1 VDALLKGHIDIAWN
15 GPLAHVRVQ
24 KLTNNSSVSL
34 GMRDVDRDFTSH
46 IIATKESGVTSVKDL
61 AGKKLAVGTVDSPQA
76 YSCILPLHHIA
87 TAYHYI
93 SIVLVL
99 LHSWHPHTTI
109 YLASL
114 YSYIFIQLY
123 MRPHTAGIH
132 TAAVP
137 HCHVIPLPI

>member
-1 VDALLKGHIDIAWN
+1 MKHYFATAGVNMDFVLYTTYEAQVDALLKGHIDVAWN

-76 YSCILPLHHIA
+76 YILPLQHI
-87 TAYHYI
+87 
-93 SIVLVL
+93 SV
-99 LHSWHPHTTI
+99 S
-109 YLASL
+109 
-114 YSYIFIQLY
+114 
-123 MRPHTAGIH
+123 
-132 TAAVP
+132 
-137 HCHVIPLPI
+137 

>member
-1 VDALLKGHIDIAWN
+1 MHAVSIWAGMKHYFATAGVNMDFVLYTTYEAQVDALLKGHIDVAWN

-87 TAYHYI
+87 TAYHCI
-93 SIVLVL
+93 STVL
-99 LHSWHPHTTI
+99 LLLHI
-109 YLASL
+109 
-114 YSYIFIQLY
+114 
-123 MRPHTAGIH
+123 
-132 TAAVP
+132 
-137 HCHVIPLPI
+137 

>member
-1 VDALLKGHIDIAWN
+1 MHAVSIWAGMKHYFATAGVNMDFVLYTTSEAQVDALLKGHIDVAWN

-87 TAYHYI
+87 TAYHCI
-93 SIVLVL
+93 STVL
-99 LHSWHPHTTI
+99 LLLHI
-109 YLASL
+109 
-114 YSYIFIQLY
+114 
-123 MRPHTAGIH
+123 
-132 TAAVP
+132 
-137 HCHVIPLPI
+137 

>member
-1 VDALLKGHIDIAWN
+1 MHAVSIWAGMKHYFATAGVNMDFVLYTTYEAQVDALLKGHIDVAWN

-87 TAYHYI
+87 TAYHCI
-93 SIVLVL
+93 STVLVL
-99 LHSWHPHTTI
+99 LHI
-109 YLASL
+109 
-114 YSYIFIQLY
+114 
-123 MRPHTAGIH
+123 
-132 TAAVP
+132 
-137 HCHVIPLPI
+137 